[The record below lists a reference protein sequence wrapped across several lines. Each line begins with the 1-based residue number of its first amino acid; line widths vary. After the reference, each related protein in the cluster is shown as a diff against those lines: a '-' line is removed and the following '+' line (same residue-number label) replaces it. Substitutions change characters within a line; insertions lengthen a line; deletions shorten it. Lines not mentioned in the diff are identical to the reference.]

1 MTDDPSPSPAVA
13 RIGKQGRLAIFS
25 ALLVAAAALPWFLGD
40 IPQSPLPSMQLL
52 LLFLVLFALAE
63 GSQLHVELRRQTF
76 SMSLSELPLILGLFY
91 LGPLGTLITRVL
103 GSAITM
109 VIRRERPVKSFF
121 NLCLFALECSV
132 FAWAL
137 AALHFGSVSDPATW
151 GAVIAAIIAVD
162 VLSSSLVV
170 LVITI
175 TQGSPNRSQLVAIA
189 TPVILVGILNATVAL
204 IVLIVLD
211 GGPTGAL
218 LLLVLAVAL
227 FTLFR
232 AYARSLHQH
241 RTLGQVYGFAKEVEG
256 STVLANGG
264 HLAAEA
270 VREMLNAQRAAL
282 WLHPTDGAPG
292 RIAYADADAAARGNA
307 EVEVGQDF
315 YDGPSDPADPLRER
329 VLLEGGGILFASRV
343 VNTAEYEAL
352 HLRGATEVIGVPL
365 SSASGVIGY
374 MEVCDRRGDRLMFSS
389 EDVRLMESLATHVS
403 AASQNVQLLTQL
415 RYEASHDRMTG
426 LPNRAQ
432 LTTDIEEHLKART
445 ESAGEVGVL
454 VVDLGTLK
462 QVNETLGHEAGDELL
477 SVLSALLIEHAPA
490 GATVGR
496 MGGDEFAVLMPV
508 RNLDDAEAQAL
519 ILRDAISVPCDVA
532 GVTVEVNATI
542 GLSVG
547 PLQGTVA
554 ADLLQRADVALY
566 AGHAAGRPVTS
577 YQPEMDASSLR
588 RLHLGTHLRD
598 AMLGGQIFAV
608 FQPLIAVGSNNVRSV
623 ETLLRWQHPRYG
635 AVSPDDFIPLAERIG
650 MINPLTMHVLRLAL
664 QQCRRWLDRDI
675 RIGVAVNLSPRT
687 LSDTTF
693 VESVDITLRNLNV
706 PPELLTFEITE
717 GSVME
722 DPDTALPVLHAL
734 HGLGVKLSIDDFGTG
749 YSSLAYLSRLPVDEV
764 KIDKAFIQNMGTEI
778 NDSSITRAIIDLA
791 HGLGLTVVAE
801 GVEDELTRDLL
812 TEMNCDTIQGYLVS
826 RPLPGPRLDR
836 WLAVRPAS
844 RPAELAGGGRRV
856 FINTRGPLIG

>member
-1 MTDDPSPSPAVA
+1 MTGTVGNRRRWLRGAPP
-13 RIGKQGRLAIFS
+13 RLLGLS
-25 ALLVAAAALPWFLGD
+25 AAAAAAAGALWQFGLAPGLVRASIFSWLALFT
-40 IPQSPLPSMQLL
+40 
-52 LLFLVLFALAE
+52 LFLVAE
-63 GSQLHVELRRQTF
+63 AAQLHIEVRRETW
-76 SMSLSELPLILGLFY
+76 SLSLSEIPL
-91 LGPLGTLITRVL
+91 VL
-103 GSAITM
+103 GIFLIGPSGTITSRLAAALI
-109 VIRRERPVKSFF
+109 VVAWRRVAPIKALF
-121 NLCLFALECSV
+121 NLCLFFLECVLALYVLQRIHYGDVLEPFTWLAVVVAIIVVNLVSASLV
-132 FAWAL
+132 AL
-137 AALHFGSVSDPATW
+137 AISWTQGKLSRRQLAT
-151 GAVIAAIIAVD
+151 VTTP
-162 VLSSSLVV
+162 LV
-170 LVITI
+170 LV
-175 TQGSPNRSQLVAIA
+175 GA
-189 TPVILVGILNATVAL
+189 LNAVLGLLIL
-204 IVLIVLD
+204 IVLRGNAEAAALI
-211 GGPTGAL
+211 L
-218 LLLVLAVAL
+218 LLALVLGG
-227 FTLFR
+227 FFR
-232 AYARSLHQH
+232 SYARAVHQH
-241 RTLGQVYGFAKEVEG
+241 RTLGQVYDFAKEVEG

-270 VREMLNAQRAAL
+270 VREMLNAERAAL
-282 WLHPTDGAPG
+282 WLHPTEGAPG
-292 RIAYADADAAARGNA
+292 RIAYADAEA
-307 EVEVGQDF
+307 GQDI
-315 YDGPSDPADPLRER
+315 YDGPADPADPLRER
-329 VLLEGGGILFASRV
+329 VLLEGGGVLFASRIV
-343 VNTAEYEAL
+343 GAEQKAL
-352 HLRGATEVIGVPL
+352 QQRGAAEVIGVPL

-374 MEVCDRRGDRLMFSS
+374 MEVCDRRGDRLTFSA

-403 AASQNVQLLTQL
+403 AASQNVQLLSEL

-426 LPNRAQ
+426 LPNRSQ
-432 LTTDIEEHLKART
+432 LAADIEEQLEAKAGLT
-445 ESAGEVGVL
+445 GEVGVL
-454 VVDLGTLK
+454 VVDLGTLQ
-462 QVNETLGHEAGDELL
+462 QVNETLGHDAGDELL

-490 GATVGR
+490 EATVGR
-496 MGGDEFAVLMPV
+496 MGGDEFAVLMAV
-508 RNLDDAEAQAL
+508 RDLDDAEAQAL

-650 MINPLTMHVLRLAL
+650 MINPLTMHVLHLAL
-664 QQCRRWLDRDI
+664 QQCRKWLDRDI

-693 VESVDITLRNLNV
+693 VGSVALTLRDLGV

-717 GSVME
+717 GSVMA

-778 NDSSITRAIIDLA
+778 NDSSITKAIIDLA

-812 TEMNCDTIQGYLVS
+812 TEMDCDTIQGYLVS

-836 WLAVRPAS
+836 WLAVRTAT
-844 RPAELAGGGRRV
+844 RPAEAAGGGRRV
-856 FINTRGPLIG
+856 FITTRGPLIG

>member
-1 MTDDPSPSPAVA
+1 MSTAVA
-13 RIGKQGRLAIFS
+13 
-25 ALLVAAAALPWFLGD
+25 VAAGVLWLSSA
-40 IPQSPLPSMQLL
+40 IPATLPSEPLVW
-52 LLFLVLFALAE
+52 LVLLATFFAAE
-63 GSQLHVELRRQTF
+63 ALQLHIEIRRQTF
-76 SMSLSELPLILGLFY
+76 SVTLSELPFVLGLFA
-91 LGPLGTLITRVL
+91 LGPLGVLICRLVAAVVVMAFRRVQPL
-103 GSAITM
+103 KA
-109 VIRRERPVKSFF
+109 FF
-121 NLCLFALECSV
+121 NFCLFAMECSV
-132 FAWAL
+132 FA
-137 AALHFGSVSDPATW
+137 
-151 GAVIAAIIAVD
+151 AIV
-162 VLSSSLVV
+162 
-170 LVITI
+170 
-175 TQGSPNRSQLVAIA
+175 VAIGYDSA
-189 TPVILVGILNATVAL
+189 TNQTTWVAVWVAVLALDTISACLVLLAIGWTQSWPSRWQRVNMVMPVLIGGVLNASLGL
-204 IVLIVLD
+204 IILIVLD
-211 GGPTGAL
+211 TGSQGI
-218 LLLVLAVAL
+218 LLVGIVASAL
-227 FTLFR
+227 VVIYR
-232 AYARSLHQH
+232 SYAKSVHQH
-241 RTLGQVYGFAKEVEG
+241 RTLAQVYDFAKEVEG

-270 VREMLNAQRAAL
+270 VREMLNAERAAL
-282 WLHPTDGAPG
+282 WLHPTEGAPG
-292 RIAYADADAAARGNA
+292 RIAYADAEA
-307 EVEVGQDF
+307 GQDI
-315 YDGPSDPADPLRER
+315 YDGPADPADPLRER
-329 VLLEGGGILFASRV
+329 VLLEGGGVLFASRIV
-343 VNTAEYEAL
+343 GAEQKAL
-352 HLRGATEVIGVPL
+352 QQRGAAEVIGVPL

-374 MEVCDRRGDRLMFSS
+374 MEVCDRRGDRLTFSA

-403 AASQNVQLLTQL
+403 AASQNVQLLSEL

-426 LPNRAQ
+426 LPNRSQ
-432 LTTDIEEHLKART
+432 LAADIEEQLEAT
-445 ESAGEVGVL
+445 AGLTGEVGVL
-454 VVDLGTLK
+454 VVDLGTLQ
-462 QVNETLGHEAGDELL
+462 QVNETLGHDAGDELL

-490 GATVGR
+490 EATVGR
-496 MGGDEFAVLMPV
+496 MGGDEFAVLMAV
-508 RNLDDAEAQAL
+508 RDLDDAEAQAL

-650 MINPLTMHVLRLAL
+650 MINPLTMHVLHLAL
-664 QQCRRWLDRDI
+664 QQCRKWLDRDI

-693 VESVDITLRNLNV
+693 VDSVALTLRDLGV

-717 GSVME
+717 GSVMA

-778 NDSSITRAIIDLA
+778 NDSSITKAIIDLA

-812 TEMNCDTIQGYLVS
+812 TEMDCDTIQGYLVS

-836 WLAVRPAS
+836 WLAVRTAT
-844 RPAELAGGGRRV
+844 RPAEAAGGGRRV
-856 FINTRGPLIG
+856 FITTRGPLIG